1 MSFQLKLFLSIAT
14 SLVLS
19 ILIGPKVIK
28 ILTDMKA
35 KQSIREDGPISHM
48 AKSGTPTMGG
58 IIFLIALLI
67 SYIIYGVKTSDSI
80 MILFI
85 TLGFGLV
92 GFLDDFLKVKFK
104 RNLGLTAI
112 QKIIGQLVFSCI
124 LLAYYMIN
132 TQNSTEFWIP
142 FTSGRYLDLGVL
154 TIPFLLIVILGTV
167 NSVNL
172 TDGLDG
178 LASGISVIFFS
189 AFSYIAYKS
198 GLNNF
203 SIICSSLVGGL
214 LGFLYFN
221 HHPAKIFMG
230 DTGSLALGGAVA
242 SIALLSGKLLLIP
255 IVGGI
260 FFVEALSVIIQVVSF
275 KMTGKRVF
283 KMAPLHHHFEQ
294 LGWKEI
300 NVVYMFWILSIIF
313 ALIGI
318 FSV

>member
-132 TQNSTEFWIP
+132 TQNSAEFWIP

-172 TDGLDG
+172 TDDL
-178 LASGISVIFFS
+178 
-189 AFSYIAYKS
+189 
-198 GLNNF
+198 
-203 SIICSSLVGGL
+203 
-214 LGFLYFN
+214 
-221 HHPAKIFMG
+221 
-230 DTGSLALGGAVA
+230 
-242 SIALLSGKLLLIP
+242 
-255 IVGGI
+255 
-260 FFVEALSVIIQVVSF
+260 
-275 KMTGKRVF
+275 
-283 KMAPLHHHFEQ
+283 
-294 LGWKEI
+294 
-300 NVVYMFWILSIIF
+300 
-313 ALIGI
+313 
-318 FSV
+318 